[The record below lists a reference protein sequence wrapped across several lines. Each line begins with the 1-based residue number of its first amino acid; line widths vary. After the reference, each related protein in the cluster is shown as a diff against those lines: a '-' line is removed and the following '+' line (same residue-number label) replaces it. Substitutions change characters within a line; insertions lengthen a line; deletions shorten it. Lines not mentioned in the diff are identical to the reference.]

1 MTRPATTPLE
11 PAPLS
16 PTIQQG
22 NAEPDPP
29 HHCVTMNATVG
40 GFGGCRCGCPES
52 SDFSSEPFR
61 APLSDGATLTVSGSW
76 GRYGMKRVRHRL
88 PYPPVISR
96 SRCVVAHPARIIAR
110 RGSAASCRNTNS
122 CQLPPCPLQASPLAE
137 RPATVSPSRPA
148 SRSRGDGYCSLSYSS
163 KVSPTKAVRQR

>member
-40 GFGGCRCGCPES
+40 GFGGCHCGCPES

-76 GRYGMKRVRHRL
+76 GQYGTKRVRHRL

-110 RGSAASCRNTNS
+110 RGSAAVVVETPTHANCRLVHYRPAPWLS
-122 CQLPPCPLQASPLAE
+122 GPLQSHPRDPLRA
-137 RPATVSPSRPA
+137 
-148 SRSRGDGYCSLSYSS
+148 RGVMDTA
-163 KVSPTKAVRQR
+163 P